1 MIFAKNLFAPRS
13 PLCIGHSFCI
23 LHSAFCIAFVSA
35 VLAQQPAAPKPGDLS
50 RAFRAEAQK
59 ILKEGGDG
67 AVAKAYAALE
77 KSWKVD
83 GLSRSQLD
91 EAFDEGRK
99 ALAGA
104 KDAHAQRLAL
114 ADAILADA
122 ESSARLKNE
131 AWKIRYSALVADK
144 DFVGARKSLEARLKE
159 PWMTPDWIRE
169 AWISS
174 AHLRYTAG
182 EEDAPGKAFADFE
195 KAWGTPGLS
204 QSSKDRA
211 YGECNWFFAVTH
223 GNPACKEKLKLA
235 VLADEGAS
243 LGQWIEA
250 RWFLFNAR
258 KQGKDFP
265 AARKQLDEMFALKDI
280 MTRTNT
286 VAEIWAASA
295 ALRLDEGG
303 DDAAAKALAE
313 YEKAFR
319 VKGLSLEKLE
329 KLRLDAVKTLRDKK
343 APAEAEKIADA
354 ILADPATSPKTR
366 YTTFFERA
374 KSFARKDEEKMYAN
388 ARQAMAVPGEFD
400 RRGVYTWLAGYEW
413 ERGPWK
419 ADQDPQM
426 FQKYVRWIDEAVK
439 ACPKM
444 GIKPEEAAKLYQ
456 DVAWKIMFHAGR
468 PWRDTKLA
476 RSYYEKAI
484 KLGAPEKKNV
494 IERIETM
501 ERLEA
506 GLKDFPNREWRK
518 TIDPMYASREAALE
532 KGRHVHA
539 KDFGWNKD
547 DVTKSLQAALDSDAS
562 VVILDDMGSPW
573 ETESL
578 HIPSNKK
585 LLLRKGVVVEAKK
598 GAFIKDAPLV
608 SLKGSTNVFIVGE
621 GDNVLRMR
629 KSDYTSN
636 KELYP
641 KFSDDRHGIV
651 LNGSHF
657 ICLRNLMVAS
667 TGGDGLCMTGSSSDL
682 RADHVVFEDNYRQ
695 GVTLGAGA
703 EKVYFTNCE
712 FNHTW
717 GAEPMAG
724 IDFEP
729 WTEHYH
735 INDVYI
741 EDCKFIGNRIY
752 GIVIAN
758 SSYTPFTFFIR
769 NCVFEGNMTSSL
781 TVLNRPGVP
790 TLTKLILEDCQ
801 FLQPRCTHPIS
812 FTRTIIGNMTF
823 KNCLIR
829 ETAGGESPG
838 TVNPIS
844 VSLQEGMDS
853 YFVGKTV
860 FDNLRVEGYKGVDV
874 FGFHDQS
881 GGKTAMPLGAFSG
894 MIDFNGEKIDLAK
907 NIADRK
913 LNVKPPAFQKAEIDL
928 AKLAPPPLD
937 APVDATVPS
946 PHGTDI
952 GLLYYA
958 KKGRDLH
965 FGFFNRITTWTQY
978 SKDRRIRILRPD
990 EKLDYTDNMSYT
1002 NDFTSFTYKAPMD
1015 GFYRIHVGGTGFW
1028 APGDDGIGGYA
1039 YYPMSDSGFFRVWR
1053 GTFTGFFEVPKG
1065 LKEIIIQTNGA
1076 EVFEVA
1082 DADGAVVVSADNS
1095 GGLKT
1100 WTIPVSKAG
1109 IWRFHLATGSVRF
1122 FAPLTGII
1130 ADCPANLPRLRDG
1143 GTPKEP
1149 PKSFTKM
1156 HRYDGEATPYEYTP
1170 PDFSKLAP
1178 PSLDTAID
1186 AHVPAPRGSGIAL
1199 LYWTKAN
1206 RDLTFGFFR
1215 RLTAETRADENQEVR
1230 VLRPDGRTDIV
1241 GRLTTDDEYTA
1252 FRYHVDKEGFYMIK
1266 VPNHKGFW
1274 VPSDDKVWG
1283 YSYLPSGD
1291 NDGFMVIG
1299 RNGATGF
1306 FEVLEGLDTVT
1317 IETRNCERFELV
1329 DADNNIVATDRDN
1342 PATRTWTIP
1351 VSKPGVW
1358 RFRLVHGA
1366 IRFGEPLTGI
1376 FADCIANL
1384 PRIAP

>member
-1 MIFAKNLFAPRS
+1 MEAKIPSTLAAALLSAAVFAQ
-13 PLCIGHSFCI
+13 
-23 LHSAFCIAFVSA
+23 
-35 VLAQQPAAPKPGDLS
+35 AQQPAAPRPDVLS
-50 RAFRAEAQK
+50 REFRAEAQK
-59 ILKEGGDG
+59 TLKEGGDK
-67 AVAKAYAALE
+67 APAKAYAALE
-77 KSWKVD
+77 KSWKVE
-83 GLSRSQLD
+83 GLTRRHID
-91 EAFDEGRK
+91 EAYDEARK
-99 ALAGA
+99 ALQNV
-104 KDAHAQRLAL
+104 KDAQAQRLAL

-122 ESSARLKNE
+122 ESSAGLKNE
-131 AWKIRYSALVADK
+131 AWKIRYDALVADK
-144 DFVGARKSLEARLKE
+144 DYAGARKSLEARVKE
-159 PWMTPDWIRE
+159 SWMQPEWIRD

-174 AHLRYTAG
+174 AELRYKAG
-182 EEDAPGKAFADFE
+182 EEDAPGKAFADYE
-195 KAWGTPGLS
+195 KAWGAPGLS
-204 QSSKDRA
+204 KSSKKRA
-211 YGECNWFFAVTH
+211 YDSCGWFFAVTH
-223 GNPACKEKLKLA
+223 GNNACKEKLREA
-235 VLADEGAS
+235 ILADEGS
-243 LGQWIEA
+243 DLGQRITA
-250 RWFLFNAR
+250 RRFLVDARNAA
-258 KQGKDFP
+258 KDYP
-265 AARKQLDEMFALKDI
+265 AARAHLDKLFALPGFGAQ
-280 MTRTNT
+280 TN
-286 VAEIWAASA
+286 ALADAWAASA
-295 ALRLDEGG
+295 ALRLSEGG
-303 DDAAAKALAE
+303 DDAAAKAYAD
-313 YEKAFR
+313 YGKAFA
-319 VKGLSLEKLE
+319 VKGLSREHLE

-354 ILADPATSPKTR
+354 ILADPATTPKTR
-366 YTTFFERA
+366 YTTLFERA
-374 KSFARKDEEKMYAN
+374 KTFARKDEEKMYAT

-413 ERGPWK
+413 DRGPWK
-419 ADQDPQM
+419 ADQDPEM

-456 DVAWKIMFHAGR
+456 DVAWKIMFHQGR

-476 RSYYEKAI
+476 RSYYEKAV
-484 KLGAPEKKNV
+484 KLGAPEKKSV
-494 IERIETM
+494 IERIEKM

-518 TIDPMYASREAALE
+518 TIDPMYAAREAALD

-547 DVTKSLQAALDSDAS
+547 DATKALQAAFDSDAS
-562 VVILDDMGSPW
+562 VVIVDNMGSPW
-573 ETESL
+573 EAEPL

-585 LLLRKGVVVEAKK
+585 VVLRKGAVIEAKK
-598 GAFIKDAPLV
+598 DAYIQAAPLI
-608 SLKGSTNVFIVGE
+608 SLKGSTHVFIVGE

-641 KFSDDRHGIV
+641 KFNDDRHGIV
-651 LNGSHF
+651 LSGSHF

-667 TGGDGLCMTGSSSDL
+667 TGGDGLCMSGSSSDL

-758 SSYTPFTFFIR
+758 SSYTPFTFFIK
-769 NCVFEGNMTSSL
+769 NCVFEGNKHSSL
-781 TVLNRPGVP
+781 SILNRPGVP

-801 FLQPRCTHPIS
+801 FLQPRCNHPID
-812 FTRTIIGNMTF
+812 FIRTIIGNMTF
-823 KNCLIR
+823 KNCVIR
-829 ETAGGESPG
+829 ETAGGERIG

-860 FDNLRVEGYKGVDV
+860 FDNLRIEGYKGVDA
-874 FGFHDQS
+874 FGFYDQS
-881 GGKTAMPLGAFSG
+881 GGKNAMPLDAFSG
-894 MIDFNGEKIDLAK
+894 TIDFNGEKIDLAK

-913 LNVKPPAFQKAEIDL
+913 LNVKPPAFVKAEVDC
-928 AKLAPPPLD
+928 AKLTPPPLD
-937 APVDATVPS
+937 TPVDATIPS
-946 PHGTDI
+946 PHGTDV

-958 KKGRDLH
+958 KKGRPLH

-990 EKLDYTDNMSYT
+990 GRLDYTDNMSYT
-1002 NDFTSFTYKAPMD
+1002 NDFTSFTYQAPLD
-1015 GFYRIHVGGTGFW
+1015 GFYKIFVGGTGFW
-1028 APGDDGIGGYA
+1028 VPGDDGIGGYA
-1039 YYPMSDSGFFRVWR
+1039 YYPLADSGFYRVWR
-1053 GTFTGFFEVPKG
+1053 GSFTGFFEVPAG
-1065 LKEIIIQTNGA
+1065 LKEIILQTNGA

-1082 DADGAVVVSADNS
+1082 DADGDVVVSADATK
-1095 GGLKT
+1095 GIKT
-1100 WTIPVSKAG
+1100 WTIPVSKPG
-1109 IWRFHLATGSVRF
+1109 VWRVHIVMGSVRF
-1122 FAPLTGII
+1122 FAPLTGIL
-1130 ADCPANLPRLRDG
+1130 ADCPANLPRLRG
-1143 GTPKEP
+1143 GAAAKEP
-1149 PKSFTKM
+1149 PKSYTEMPRF
-1156 HRYDGEATPYEYTP
+1156 DGEPRPYVYAI
-1170 PDFSKLAP
+1170 PDFSLLAP

-1199 LYWTKAN
+1199 LYWTKAD

-1215 RLTAETRADENQEVR
+1215 RLTKETRADENQEVR
-1230 VLRPDGRTDIV
+1230 VLRPDGKTDVV
-1241 GRLTTDDEYTA
+1241 GRLTTEDEHTA
-1252 FRYHVDKEGFYMIK
+1252 FRYHVDKEGFYMITA
-1266 VPNHKGFW
+1266 PNHKGFW

-1283 YSYLPSGD
+1283 YSYMPSGD
-1291 NDGFMVIG
+1291 NDGFVNIG

-1306 FEVLEGLDTVT
+1306 FDVPEDLESIT
-1317 IETRNCERFELV
+1317 IDTRNCERFELV
-1329 DADNNIVATDRDN
+1329 DADNTIVATDRDN
-1342 PATRTWTIP
+1342 PNLRTWTIP
-1351 VSKPGVW
+1351 VAHPGVW

-1366 IRFGEPLTGI
+1366 IRFHAPLTGI
-1376 FADCIANL
+1376 FADCPENL
-1384 PRIAP
+1384 PRLRRREP